1 MGKNNTV
8 GRPTKMTPDRVNKL
22 EEAFALGCTD
32 IEACL
37 YADISKECLYQYQ
50 DKFPEFVGRKE
61 QLKQRPILLARSELI
76 KGLKGNPEL
85 ALKFLE
91 RKLKNEFSLR
101 TEITAANGKDLI
113 NTLDSLET
121 KYDLLGSEIEQQ
133 KLAPNP
139 LVQDQ
144 RQTGQASDVLPK

>member
-1 MGKNNTV
+1 MAKGDGA
-8 GRPTKMTPDRVNKL
+8 GRPTKMTENTVNKL

-32 IEACL
+32 AEACL

-50 DKFPEFVGRKE
+50 DKFPSFVDRKE
-61 QLKQRPILLARSELI
+61 QLKQRPVLLARSELI

-85 ALKFLE
+85 ALKYLE
-91 RKLKNEFSLR
+91 RKLKSEFSLR
-101 TEITAANGKDLI
+101 TELTGADGKDLV

-121 KYDLLGSEIEQQ
+121 KYDLLGSEVEQQ

-139 LVQDQ
+139 LVQDK
-144 RQTGQASDVLPK
+144 RQTGQTGDVLPE